1 MSSPPDGVLPRVTGF
16 ARRLVAR
23 LRPERIALTP
33 PPMTFTDGEDRE
45 VDVRAYEDGDVE
57 SLVAMYDDFDPAQRA
72 QGTPP
77 LAEDAIRDWLDGVLD
92 GPNVVA
98 VVDGDV
104 VGHVM
109 FVPDDTGRHELAIFV
124 HQDYQRAG
132 IGTNLLAVGLE
143 HARRE
148 GVEYVWLSVEAW
160 KRDAQRLYQ
169 RAGFSTVNPM
179 GAAHRMSRYL

>member
-1 MSSPPDGVLPRVTGF
+1 MSSPSDGLLPRVTGL

-23 LRPERIALTP
+23 FRPERITLTP
-33 PPMTFTDGEDRE
+33 PPTAFTDGEDRE
-45 VDVRAYEDGDVE
+45 VRVRAYDERDFE
-57 SLVAMYDDFDPAQRA
+57 SLVGMYDDFDPSQRA

-98 VVDGDV
+98 VADGEV

-109 FVPDDTGRHELAIFV
+109 FVPDGTGRHELAVFV

-132 IGTNLLAVGLE
+132 IGTHLLAVGLE

-148 GVEYVWLSVEAW
+148 GVEYVWLSVESW

>member
-1 MSSPPDGVLPRVTGF
+1 MSSPRGVLPRVRGF
-16 ARRLVAR
+16 ARRLVSR
-23 LRPERIALTP
+23 LRPQRIALTP
-33 PPMTFTDGEDRE
+33 PPLTFTDGEGRE
-45 VDVRAYEDGDVE
+45 VHVRPYEDRDFEG
-57 SLVAMYDDFDPAQRA
+57 LVAMYDDFDPAQRA

-77 LAEDAIRDWLDGVLD
+77 LAEDAIRNWLENVRD

-98 VVDGDV
+98 RADGDV

-109 FVPDDTGRHELAIFV
+109 FVPDDTDRHELAIFV

-132 IGTNLLAVGLE
+132 IGTNLLAVGLD
-143 HARRE
+143 HARSE

>member
-1 MSSPPDGVLPRVTGF
+1 MSSPPEGVVQRVAGL

-23 LRPERIALTP
+23 LRPERISLTP
-33 PPMTFTDGEDRE
+33 PPLTFTDGEDRE
-45 VDVRAYEDGDVE
+45 VVVRAAEDDDFE

-77 LAEDAIRDWLDGVLD
+77 LGEDAIRDWLDDVLD

-98 VVDGDV
+98 LVDGDV

-109 FVPDDTGRHELAIFV
+109 FVPDGTGRHELAIFV

-132 IGTNLLAVGLE
+132 VGTHLLAAGLE
-143 HARRE
+143 HARQE
-148 GVEYVWLSVEAW
+148 GVEYVWLSVESW
-160 KRDAQRLYQ
+160 KRGAQRLYQ

>member
-1 MSSPPDGVLPRVTGF
+1 M
-16 ARRLVAR
+16 
-23 LRPERIALTP
+23 
-33 PPMTFTDGEDRE
+33 
-45 VDVRAYEDGDVE
+45 
-57 SLVAMYDDFDPAQRA
+57 VAMYDDFDPAQRA

-77 LAEDAIRDWLDGVLD
+77 LGEDAIRDWLDDVLD

-98 VVDGDV
+98 LVDGDV

-109 FVPDDTGRHELAIFV
+109 FVPDGTGRHELAIFV

-132 IGTNLLAVGLE
+132 VGTHLLAAGLE
-143 HARRE
+143 HARQE
-148 GVEYVWLSVEAW
+148 GVEYVWLSVESW
-160 KRDAQRLYQ
+160 KRGAQRLYQ